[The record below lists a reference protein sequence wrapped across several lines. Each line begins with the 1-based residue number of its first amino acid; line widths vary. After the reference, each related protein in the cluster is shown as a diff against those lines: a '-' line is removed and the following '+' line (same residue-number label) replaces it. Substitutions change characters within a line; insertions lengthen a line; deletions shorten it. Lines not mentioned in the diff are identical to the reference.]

1 MTNSVF
7 KGLEVASSLLLAY
20 NSLAQAHK
28 RSTESVK
35 ANAKMDKTN
44 VDPFANYKNCFG
56 LVLLNASIIEGSLR
70 SILSSSLVEEINRSV
85 NEAKISGRTG
95 PSKAEIM
102 LTRFHNDVEM
112 QGGWEPLK
120 SQYKLYFDISL
131 DALMGEAL
139 KEPINVLFTL
149 RNILAHGTAIVQPK
163 SDMDETMKDMYPYN
177 WQKKLQQTR
186 VYLER
191 IFGNKDI
198 FENLAEYEMPIHF
211 MDKTKELFVVIKNEI
226 NPLPERSQRIFEM
239 VEEFRFGFISNGR

>member
-1 MTNSVF
+1 MTNSAF
-7 KGLEVASSLLLAY
+7 KGLEVASSLMLAY

-28 RSTESVK
+28 RSKESAKV
-35 ANAKMDKTN
+35 NAKMAKLD
-44 VDPFANYKNCFG
+44 VDPFANYRNCLG

-85 NEAKISGRTG
+85 NEAKINGRTG
-95 PSKAEIM
+95 PNKAEIM
-102 LTRFHNDVEM
+102 LNRFHNDVEM
-112 QGGWEPLK
+112 QGGWEQLK
-120 SQYKLYFDISL
+120 GQYKLYYDISL
-131 DALMGEAL
+131 DAIMGEAL

-191 IFGNKDI
+191 TFGNKDI
-198 FENLAEYEMPIHF
+198 FKNLAEYEMPIHF
-211 MDKTKELFVVIKNEI
+211 MDKTKELFVVMKKEI
-226 NPLPERSQRIFEM
+226 NPLPERSQRTFEM
-239 VEEFRFGFISNGR
+239 VEEFQFGFVNH